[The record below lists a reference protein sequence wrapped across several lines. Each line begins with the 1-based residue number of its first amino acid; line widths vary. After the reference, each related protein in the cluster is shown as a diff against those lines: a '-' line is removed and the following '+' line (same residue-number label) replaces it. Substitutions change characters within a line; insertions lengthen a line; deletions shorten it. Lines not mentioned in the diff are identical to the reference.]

1 MDEPRPL
8 SDDDRDPLAR
18 LVRHGRGL
26 EVAYDVEAG
35 LARHIAAIDGGAQP
49 WSMTSGGSGWG
60 LGLGLG
66 VIAIAAVVAGWIA
79 MRSPEATPVATAA
92 TDDVAVIDA
101 APVPQTRAFASAAIV
116 PTSTAAGAVAVDEV
130 APPSGSLP
138 AVPARGLPPRARPV
152 APRVAASAPTAASA
166 PEQAPSTD
174 DRIAREAA
182 QIRQIRRDLAE
193 GRAAAALRSCDA
205 GDDEFG
211 DGVFALERQGLRVL
225 SLFALGRRDEA
236 MSAATRYLDAHP
248 KGPLAAKIRAAAAD

>member
-1 MDEPRPL
+1 M
-8 SDDDRDPLAR
+8 
-18 LVRHGRGL
+18 
-26 EVAYDVEAG
+26 
-35 LARHIAAIDGGAQP
+35 
-49 WSMTSGGSGWG
+49 
-60 LGLGLG
+60 GLG
-66 VIAIAAVVAGWIA
+66 VVAIAAVVAGWIA

-92 TDDVAVIDA
+92 TEDVAVIDA
-101 APVPQTRAFASAAIV
+101 APVPQTVVASAAIV
-116 PTSTAAGAVAVDEV
+116 PTSTAARAVAVDEV

-138 AVPARGLPPRARPV
+138 AVPARELPPRARPV
-152 APRVAASAPTAASA
+152 ASRVAASSPTAAST
-166 PEQAPSTD
+166 PEQAPSID

-193 GRAAAALRSCDA
+193 GRAATALRSCDA
-205 GDDEFG
+205 GDDEFH